1 MPILKIRLREVVH
14 GVASF
19 CFMVLLLAA
28 PAAGYSRL
36 GWLGF
41 VAVVLLTLL
50 IMSLNW
56 RMICRFI
63 LWVVKC

>member
-1 MPILKIRLREVVH
+1 MSTIKVRLREVVH
-14 GVASF
+14 GAASF
-19 CFMVLLLAA
+19 CFMMLLLAA
-28 PAAGYSRL
+28 LDAGYSRL
-36 GWLGF
+36 GWWGF